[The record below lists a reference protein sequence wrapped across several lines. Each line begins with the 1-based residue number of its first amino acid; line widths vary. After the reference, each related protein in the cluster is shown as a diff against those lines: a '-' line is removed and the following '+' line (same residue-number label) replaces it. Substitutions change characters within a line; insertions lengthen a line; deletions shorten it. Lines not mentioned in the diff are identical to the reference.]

1 VKTKSPL
8 KISNLLG
15 LSHFCKLQVVH
26 LHLSITRNTDSNQ
39 FQQANHVIRGEFIR
53 DLLASF
59 TLATLMVKT
68 FLGNS
73 LGTTKAPRD
82 GRFLGLS
89 TTTCAI
95 TEMESNMNLRQQSH
109 SKETREI

>member
-1 VKTKSPL
+1 M
-8 KISNLLG
+8 NLLG
-15 LSHFCKLQVVH
+15 HSHFCKLQVVH
-26 LHLSITRNTDSNQ
+26 LHSSITRNTDSNQ
-39 FQQANHVIRGEFIR
+39 FQQANHVIRGEFIG

-82 GRFLGLS
+82 GCFLGLS
-89 TTTCAI
+89 TTACAI
-95 TEMESNMNLRQQSH
+95 TEMESNMNLSQQSH